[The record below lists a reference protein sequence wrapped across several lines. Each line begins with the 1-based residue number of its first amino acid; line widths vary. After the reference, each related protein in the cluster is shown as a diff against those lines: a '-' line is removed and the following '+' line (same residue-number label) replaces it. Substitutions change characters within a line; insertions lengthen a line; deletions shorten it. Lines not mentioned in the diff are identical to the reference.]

1 MKNNEM
7 IITITGT
14 GTSQG
19 VPVIGCH
26 CAVCTST
33 DLKTNDLDHLYN

>member
-1 MKNNEM
+1 MENNEM

-33 DLKTNDLDHLYN
+33 DSKDKK